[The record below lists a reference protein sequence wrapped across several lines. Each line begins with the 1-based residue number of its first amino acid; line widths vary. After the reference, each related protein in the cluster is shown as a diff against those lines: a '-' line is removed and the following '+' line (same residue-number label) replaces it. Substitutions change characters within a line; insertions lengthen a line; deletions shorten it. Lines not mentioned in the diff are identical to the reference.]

1 MKRFLTTVLFCV
13 YLCSCAA
20 HKNEIVM
27 ASFDDAKEYKKVL
40 ETTYNC
46 KNVSIT
52 EVNAKG
58 AHYFLV
64 KYNK

>member
-1 MKRFLTTVLFCV
+1 M